1 MSALEGGKITLLYFH
16 TNRYIY
22 KKKKHNFE
30 LKVNFSSLV
39 VLFSFFSCLN
49 WIF

>member
-22 KKKKHNFE
+22 KKKKNFE

-49 WIF
+49 GIF